1 MKSTQRTKE
10 ELAQS
15 LWNLYKEISSLNE
28 TTNLP
33 QNSPLKEKLNAHSP
47 RWNGLYRE
55 LVAESFLFAKKLTY
69 NYQLYKRYNIKS
81 TDKDEKR
88 SKAEQLVAHCTEPL
102 MKVVF
107 RRFSVQDFTGDFEEF
122 IKTFENDLKG
132 EFNKFASKEFDD
144 NRRVGTGLSEKNKR
158 IVRHYLRVKES
169 LEKVSKDRAN
179 LSEVKVQTLYL
190 QTSNHYGI
198 TEKKLQTI
206 LKAYFQTLV
215 QSEFVQDED
224 DDNENSLFDFQE
236 SRDFSGL
243 NKEAEQENQ
252 NFIHKLLEAMEKVYR
267 KRQKRAQEYF
277 SALMTQWFLEQIKT
291 WNYLNASFIK
301 YFSNF
306 SFMDK
311 DLLNHFECS
320 GEVPD
325 RQMVLERFPVKKGDK
340 IVLDKN
346 GKPKY
351 KDKGRASNDMKNVLN
366 ELKEILSS
374 KKNVN

>member
-10 ELAQS
+10 ELAKS

-33 QNSPLKEKLNAHSP
+33 QNSPLEEKLNVHSP
-47 RWNGLYRE
+47 RWKGLYRE

-122 IKTFENDLKG
+122 INTFENDLKG
-132 EFNKFASKEFDD
+132 EFNKFTSKEFDD
-144 NRRVGTGLSEKNKR
+144 NCRVGTGLSEKNKR
-158 IVRHYLRVKES
+158 IVRHYLRFKES

-206 LKAYFQTLV
+206 LKAYSQTLV

-252 NFIHKLLEAMEKVYR
+252 NFIHKFLEAMEKVYR
-267 KRQKRAQEYF
+267 KRQKRAQEYY
-277 SALMTQWFLEQIKT
+277 SALMTQWFLEQVKT
-291 WNYLNASFIK
+291 WNYLDASFIK

-366 ELKEILSS
+366 ELEEILST
-374 KKNVN
+374 